1 MMRKPDNVADNPGL
15 LPYGSNIGAPS
26 IKIDNVDGWKKS
38 NVFKVNKELNTRFEE
53 LKNQYQKLIEDYEWN
68 QLVYSAHYNFEP
80 IIGETYHLYRNND
93 KIFLSLIK
101 PEEWKLEY
109 LGSFKLDSNNKWNKL
124 DEIHF

>member
-1 MMRKPDNVADNPGL
+1 MRKPDNVADNPGL

-53 LKNQYQKLIEDYEWN
+53 LKNQYQRLIEEYEWN

-80 IIGETYHLYRNND
+80 IIGEIYHLYRNND

-109 LGSFKLDSNNKWNKL
+109 LGSFRLDSNNKWVK
-124 DEIHF
+124 I

>member
-1 MMRKPDNVADNPGL
+1 MRKPDNVADNPGL

-53 LKNQYQKLIEDYEWN
+53 LKNQYQRLIEEYEWN

-101 PEEWKLEY
+101 PEEWNLEY

>member
-1 MMRKPDNVADNPGL
+1 MRKPDNVADNPGL

-53 LKNQYQKLIEDYEWN
+53 LKNQYQKLIEEYEWN

-80 IIGETYHLYRNND
+80 IIGEVYYLYSNQT
-93 KIFLSLIK
+93 KIFLSIIK
-101 PEEWKLEY
+101 PEEWNLEC
-109 LGSFKLDSNNKWNKL
+109 LGSFRLDSNNKWVK
-124 DEIHF
+124 I

>member
-1 MMRKPDNVADNPGL
+1 MKKPDNVVDNPGL

-26 IKIDNVDGWKKS
+26 IKIDNIDGWKKS

-53 LKNQYQKLIEDYEWN
+53 LKKEYQKLVEEYEWN

-80 IIGETYHLYRNND
+80 IIGETYYLYRNNN

-101 PEEWKLEY
+101 PNEWGLEF
-109 LGSFKLDSNNKWNKL
+109 LGGFKLDSNNKWNK
-124 DEIHF
+124 I